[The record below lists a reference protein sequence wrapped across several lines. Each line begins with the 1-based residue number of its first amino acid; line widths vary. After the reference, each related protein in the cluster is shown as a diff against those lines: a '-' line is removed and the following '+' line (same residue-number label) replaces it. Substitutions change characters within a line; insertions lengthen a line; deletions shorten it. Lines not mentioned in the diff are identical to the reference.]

1 MVPGDYTALLDLK
14 IRLQMDTQSATN
26 QVGVYTRGVNFTV
39 YEVYPEKNGILWGR
53 VSSNTGT
60 GSSRFVGLRVA
71 NQAKAKLEKGLSILT
86 PRTWVSEPSSLAM
99 FCWRAFISRVQPPV
113 KAKTKNARATFFFP
127 R

>member
-1 MVPGDYTALLDLK
+1 MQEEMVPGDYTALLDLK

-71 NQAKAKLEKGLSILT
+71 NQAKAKLEKAFE
-86 PRTWVSEPSSLAM
+86 SESGDSSLVSAIKELTAAI
-99 FCWRAFISRVQPPV
+99 REVSDVRLN
-113 KAKTKNARATFFFP
+113 TK
-127 R
+127 